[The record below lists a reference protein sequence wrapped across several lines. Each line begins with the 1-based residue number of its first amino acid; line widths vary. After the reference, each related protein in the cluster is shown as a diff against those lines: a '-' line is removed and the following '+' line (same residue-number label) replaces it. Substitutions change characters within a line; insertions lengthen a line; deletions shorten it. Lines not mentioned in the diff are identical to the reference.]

1 MFFSSPN
8 RIFHLSL
15 QKLCIKIMKRRLYI
29 FSIWIATMGML
40 LSTVMLHHHHYER
53 ICMVVEVC
61 SQDGSLNDEHTEHHD
76 TEHEGCQVKQMHHF
90 IVKNRVVK
98 SAVKSFLMPVC
109 RPLFFLPI
117 LVSSVFLPRW
127 QQSGRLLPCL
137 CPKSRVLLITGAD
150 LPCSLDL
157 LIFCRP
163 LFVLCSL
170 MARV

>member
-1 MFFSSPN
+1 MFLSSSN

-15 QKLCIKIMKRRLYI
+15 QNLCIKIMKRRLYI

-90 IVKNRVVK
+90 IFKNRVVK
-98 SAVKSFLMPVC
+98 SAVKKLLDVHH
-109 RPLFFLPI
+109 LQ
-117 LVSSVFLPRW
+117 VFLPVW
-127 QQSGRLLPCL
+127 QQSGRLSPCL
-137 CPKSRVLLITGAD
+137 CPKNRVLLLAGAD
-150 LPCSLDL
+150 LPCSLNCFL
-157 LIFCRP
+157 YTGPCCP
-163 LFVLCSL
+163 LQFEVK
-170 MARV
+170 V

>member
-1 MFFSSPN
+1 MFLSSSN

-15 QKLCIKIMKRRLYI
+15 QNLCIKIMKRRLYI

-90 IVKNRVVK
+90 IVKNRVVE
-98 SAVKSFLMPVC
+98 SAVKKLLDAHHLQVFVLPAEACFFCLSACVATEWQALTLPLSEELCSAFSRRGP
-109 RPLFFLPI
+109 PLF
-117 LVSSVFLPRW
+117 S
-127 QQSGRLLPCL
+127 
-137 CPKSRVLLITGAD
+137 
-150 LPCSLDL
+150 
-157 LIFCRP
+157 
-163 LFVLCSL
+163 
-170 MARV
+170 